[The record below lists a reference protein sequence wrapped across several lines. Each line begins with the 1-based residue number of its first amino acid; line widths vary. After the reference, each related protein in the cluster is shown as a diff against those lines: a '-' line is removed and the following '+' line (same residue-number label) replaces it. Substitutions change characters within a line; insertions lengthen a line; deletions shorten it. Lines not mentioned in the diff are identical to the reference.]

1 MPVLH
6 LTCNEMTRLIV
17 TSVHT
22 LLVPGTLI
30 RLFNMLWVGL
40 LGGLV
45 FAALSIPLAWMLGP
59 LVANLLVALM
69 GLPVG
74 IRPGL
79 RGIFLGSLG
88 LILGGQANQDVLTQA
103 MQWPASLLVLSLG
116 VALIIV
122 GVALY
127 FRRVAGFDSATA
139 WFSAVPGAMTSMIL
153 MGGQAGGDERRI
165 ALAHALRLTFV
176 VLLVPSIFWL
186 FYESPGSG
194 AVSGFIPVAN
204 LWLLAGI
211 LPSWWL
217 AIKVRLPTP
226 EFTGPLFMSVGAALT
241 GFPFHGHEVLIAATF
256 LVLGGSIGAR
266 FHGTSLKEIF
276 WLGKHTL
283 AATLVALTLALVTAL
298 VMHWLLGIPLAT
310 AMLTMTPGGIG
321 EMAMVALALGI
332 DPVFIAAHH
341 LFRILALMLLVPL
354 MMRFWRKPL

>member
-1 MPVLH
+1 MLP
-6 LTCNEMTRLIV
+6 ESSI
-17 TSVHT
+17 
-22 LLVPGTLI
+22 LI
-30 RLFNMLWVGL
+30 RLFNTLWVGL
-40 LGGLV
+40 LGGL
-45 FAALSIPLAWMLGP
+45 FFSALSIPLAWMLGP

-74 IRPGL
+74 IRPQL
-79 RGIFLGSLG
+79 RGVFLGSLG
-88 LILGGQANQDVLTQA
+88 IILGGQADQNTLTQA
-103 MQWPASLLVLSLG
+103 MQWPGSLLVLSVG
-116 VALIIV
+116 VVLIIV
-122 GVALY
+122 GVAWY
-127 FRRVAGFDSATA
+127 FRRIAGFDSATA

-176 VLLVPSIFWL
+176 VLLVPSIFWV
-186 FYESPGSG
+186 FYEPPTTG
-194 AVSGFIPVAN
+194 AVLASISVEN

-211 LPSWWL
+211 LPAWWL
-217 AIKVRLPTP
+217 AIKIHLPTP
-226 EFTGPLFMSVGAALT
+226 EFTGPLFMSVGAALA
-241 GFPFHGHEVLIAATF
+241 GYPFHGHEVLVAATF

-283 AATLVALTLALVTAL
+283 AATLVALVLALVAAL
-298 VMHWLLGIPLAT
+298 VMHWLLDIPLAT

-341 LFRILALMLLVPL
+341 LFRILALMLLVPF
-354 MMRFWRKPL
+354 MVRFWRNR